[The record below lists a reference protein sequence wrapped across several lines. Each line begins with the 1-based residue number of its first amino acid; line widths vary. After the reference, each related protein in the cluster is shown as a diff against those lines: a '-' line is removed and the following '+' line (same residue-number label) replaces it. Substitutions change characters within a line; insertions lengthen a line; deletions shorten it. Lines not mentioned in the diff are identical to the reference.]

1 MMLDL
6 CWSGL
11 VSTACCSVCW
21 GGGCGTLG
29 LVGGGMVGTLLG
41 PEASGPCLFACLVAW
56 SWSLWG
62 PGVWWWGVWVGVVLV
77 VSCVSSFVLCR
88 VFWCGGLVGLLFEI
102 CIVDASIN

>member
-11 VSTACCSVCW
+11 VSTACCSVCL

-41 PEASGPCLFACLVAW
+41 PEASGPCLFACLLPGLGP
-56 SWSLWG
+56 LWG
-62 PGVWWWGVWVGVVLV
+62 LGCGGGGVGGCGVGCFLCVLLCPVPGVLVWGVGGVVV
-77 VSCVSSFVLCR
+77 
-88 VFWCGGLVGLLFEI
+88 
-102 CIVDASIN
+102 

>member
-1 MMLDL
+1 MLDL

-11 VSTACCSVCW
+11 VSTACCSVCL

-41 PEASGPCLFACLVAW
+41 PEASGPCLFACL
-56 SWSLWG
+56 LPGLG
-62 PGVWWWGVWVGVVLV
+62 PCGGLGVVVGVWVGVVLV

>member
-1 MMLDL
+1 MLDL

-41 PEASGPCLFACLVAW
+41 PEASGSRLFACLVAW

-62 PGVWWWGVWVGVVLV
+62 PGVWWWGGVGGCGVGCFLCVFLCPVPGVLVWGVGGVVV
-77 VSCVSSFVLCR
+77 
-88 VFWCGGLVGLLFEI
+88 
-102 CIVDASIN
+102 